1 MVELEYSSSAQAP
14 EGMGYLEELA
24 FDLRNSWEHGAD
36 DIWRRLD
43 SELWAATHNPQV
55 VLQTVSRTRLRTA
68 LAHPEFLERLTS
80 VVLAR
85 RRATQAATWFE
96 RTHPQ
101 TPLTCAAYFSMEFG
115 LSESLPIY
123 PGGLG
128 NVAGDQLKAAHDLGV
143 PVVGVGLLYQQG
155 YFRQYRS

>member
-1 MVELEYSSSAQAP
+1 MAELEYSSSPQAL

-55 VLQTVSRTRLRTA
+55 VLQTVARTLLRSA
-68 LAHPEFLERLTS
+68 VADPEFLERLTS
-80 VVLAR
+80 VILAR
-85 RRATQAATWFE
+85 RRATQATIWFQ

-101 TPLTCAAYFSMEFG
+101 APLTCAAYFR
-115 LSESLPIY
+115 
-123 PGGLG
+123 
-128 NVAGDQLKAAHDLGV
+128 V
-143 PVVGVGLLYQQG
+143 
-155 YFRQYRS
+155 